1 MKNVSLMGILKVI
14 EDDGTVNF
22 IAEGDYVTCCVD
34 NNAYYIGKLRTI
46 GFWQTSDTESTPV
59 AIAIESRNPK
69 TVSSTNVVLL
79 SDIKWIHKMTE
90 EERQEI
96 EELIS
101 KIPQHNKTNREEE

>member
-22 IAEGDYVTCCVD
+22 IAEGDYVTCYISD
-34 NNAYYIGKLRTI
+34 SIHYIGKLKRI
-46 GFWQTSDTESTPV
+46 GYWQTDGTEFSPI
-59 AIAIESRNPK
+59 AIAIEGKAPK
-69 TVSSTNVVLL
+69 TVSSSNVVLL
-79 SDIKWIHKMTE
+79 SDIKCIHKMTE

-101 KIPQHNKTNREEE
+101 KKS